1 MSISKL
7 NKKKNPFTFD
17 TSNLDYVKLDSLEL
31 GKIYTIRGCFINT
44 KAMYGDHGVIVTD
57 LGKIDMPQHL
67 NDSIKIILEDDDLI
81 NDINDGKC
89 GFKVVV
95 YTDKKGVNRLSIE
108 FVDIG

>member
-17 TSNLDYVKLDSLEL
+17 TNNLDYVKLDSLDL
-31 GKIYTIRGCFINT
+31 GKVYTIRGCFINT

-57 LGKIDMPQHL
+57 LGKIDLPPHL
-67 NDSIKIILEDDDLI
+67 NDAIKTILDDDDLI
-81 NDINDGKC
+81 ADINAGKA

-95 YTDKKGVNRLSIE
+95 YKDKKGVIRRSLE